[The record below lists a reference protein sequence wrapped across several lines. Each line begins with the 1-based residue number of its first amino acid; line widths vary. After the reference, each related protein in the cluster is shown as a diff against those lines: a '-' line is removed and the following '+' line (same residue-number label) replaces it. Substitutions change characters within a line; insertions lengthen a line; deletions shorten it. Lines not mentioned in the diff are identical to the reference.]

1 MTSSPPIIQPTV
13 FAHRSCQPRQHLR
26 RWTTQAATVILA
38 AALGCAPRNEYAPP
52 PPPTVT
58 VARPESREVADT
70 LEFTGTSRA
79 FASVVLKARVSG
91 YLKELKFRDGQEVA
105 EGDPLFVIDP
115 EPFEARL
122 AQAKADL
129 NRAEAAAALAQA
141 EINRQR
147 QLAQRN
153 ASSSQELD
161 LKAAA
166 LKTAQAEIDAALAA
180 IRAAQLDLDFTVV
193 RAPISGRIGRR
204 LVDPGNLVEAEKT
217 ELATLDRLDPLYV
230 EFTVS
235 ERDLLEVLGT
245 VVERARATLAF
256 PPNSPGGSRAATPPG
271 VVLEM
276 GLGEDRSFPFRGELD
291 YTDTGV
297 DSGSGTMIFRG
308 VFPNPDRRLVPGLF
322 CRVRVTVGAPRAR
335 LVVPERALGID
346 LRGEYVLVVNAED
359 QVEIRPVRTGP
370 VIDNGLKVI
379 REGLGADEW
388 VVVNGLQRARPGA
401 KVAVEGRDAPTSPG
415 ESRGRAEDSA
425 NPTPT
430 ANTGLSDKERSLNLP
445 APDQSRPDESPSSV
459 KVTPRATTPARPDLK
474 TPSGSLTASGA

>member
-1 MTSSPPIIQPTV
+1 MNRNSSIGKRVDHTEPS
-13 FAHRSCQPRQHLR
+13 RSRRLGQWSLR
-26 RWTTQAATVILA
+26 AALLLLTA
-38 AALGCAPRNEYAPP
+38 PLGCAPRNKYAPP

-58 VARPESREVADT
+58 VAQPERREVADT

-79 FASVVLKARVSG
+79 FAAVVLKARVSG
-91 YLKELKFRDGQEVA
+91 YLKELKFRDGQEVT
-105 EGDPLFVIDP
+105 EGDPLFLIDP

-161 LKAAA
+161 LKVAA
-166 LKTAQAEIDAALAA
+166 LKTAQAEIDAARAA
-180 IRAAQLDLDFTVV
+180 IRSAQLDLDFTVV

-204 LVDPGNLVEAEKT
+204 LVDPGNLVEAEQT
-217 ELATLDRLDPLYV
+217 ELATLDRLDPIYV

-235 ERDLLEVLGT
+235 ERDLLDALGT
-245 VVERARATLAF
+245 IVERARSTPALDATD
-256 PPNSPGGSRAATPPG
+256 PTISRAKVPPG

-276 GLGEDRSFPFRGELD
+276 GLGEDRTFPFKGELD

-297 DSGSGTMIFRG
+297 DPGSGTVVFRG
-308 VFPNPDRRLVPGLF
+308 VFPNPDRQLVPGLF
-322 CRVRVTVGAPRAR
+322 CRVRVTVGAARSR

-346 LRGEYVLVVNAED
+346 PRGEYVLVVNAED

-370 VIDNGLKVI
+370 VTDNGFKVI
-379 REGLGADEW
+379 REGLEPDEW

-401 KVAVEGRDAPTSPG
+401 KVAVQGRDAPSTPTGGG
-415 ESRGRAEDSA
+415 ESADNA
-425 NPTPT
+425 PNPPRNAT
-430 ANTGLSDKERSLNLP
+430 ANTGEGSLELPDP
-445 APDQSRPDESPSSV
+445 APSR
-459 KVTPRATTPARPDLK
+459 TNNAATNANATRPARPEIKDV
-474 TPSGSLTASGA
+474 SGSTTANGA